1 MNTVKK
7 GAAYEAAFREHYER
21 CVEAEGL
28 DLEVKWQP
36 PRPRAHSTGYDAM
49 SWILGVVDDGIT
61 LQTEP
66 TLWEFKAGR
75 MSCARAARL
84 RTALDG
90 TRPAFVHV
98 AVVHRTRTAEFCEH

>member
-21 CVEAEGL
+21 SAHAAGF
-28 DLEVKWQP
+28 EVRWQP
-36 PRPRAHSTGYDAM
+36 PKPRAHSTGYDSM
-49 SWILGVVDDGIT
+49 SWVLSRGTDGEVY

-66 TLWEFKAGR
+66 TLYEFKSGR
-75 MSCARAARL
+75 LSCARACVLL
-84 RTALDG
+84 RQLER

-98 AVVHRTRTAEFCEH
+98 AVVHRTRAREFCEH